1 MDLILPLP
9 AVLLAAAH
17 CHYGVDQAEADQ
29 QAAADGN
36 PRGEVYEMFAN
47 YYFPICERADK

>member
-1 MDLILPLP
+1 MDLILPLT